1 MIKHFEI
8 IDTHTGMGVATRA
21 TRNGATRTKDNLDNK
36 YGAVRYISRPVYED

>member
-8 IDTHTGMGVATRA
+8 IDTHTGKVVATR
-21 TRNGATRTKDNLDNK
+21 ATRTKDNLDNK

>member
-8 IDTHTGMGVATRA
+8 IDTHTGKVVA